1 MSVWSPASILAARFG
16 ARRRAAEFA
25 ERWRRAFARD
35 AALKQDLIRLGGI
48 LELPTVDL
56 TEGVPAI
63 EDKTPFQLGCE
74 AGRRALAL
82 ELLALGQIDP
92 NELLETMETEK

>member
-1 MSVWSPASILAARFG
+1 MIWSPASILAARFG
-16 ARRRAAEFA
+16 LRRRAAEFA
-25 ERWRRAFARD
+25 ARWRRAFLKD
-35 AALKQDLIRLGGI
+35 PALKHDLIRLGGI

-56 TEGVPAI
+56 IDRVPVV
-63 EDKTPFQLGCE
+63 EDKTPYQLGVE

-92 NELLETMETEK
+92 TELEETMEQEQ